1 MGLTEYSFGETNLW
15 NVFWTHLTPKP
26 AAKRSFPRNHGGS
39 RIAWSRE
46 RKHDSASRLVPQRE
60 APFILRGLGPP
71 AHVRRGGDMF
81 DLFKFFLF
89 LQERVRA
96 EAKAHQKHT
105 STVLHKPQKGSL
117 QTRFVEHENRPS
129 QERTPKWKWDLTYP
143 SFLTLLWAFLAG
155 KTRLLHTNCE
165 IELIGGRL
173 ASSDHEGEVTR
184 RNAGSSKSEW
194 EYSIPLPGDIY
205 I

>member
-71 AHVRRGGDMF
+71 AHVRRGEVETCLICSSSSCSYKRGSELKQRHIKSTPQLSCINHKKDH
-81 DLFKFFLF
+81 FKLG
-89 LQERVRA
+89 LSNMKIDPHKNVR
-96 EAKAHQKHT
+96 QN
-105 STVLHKPQKGSL
+105 GSG
-117 QTRFVEHENRPS
+117 T
-129 QERTPKWKWDLTYP
+129 
-143 SFLTLLWAFLAG
+143 
-155 KTRLLHTNCE
+155 
-165 IELIGGRL
+165 
-173 ASSDHEGEVTR
+173 
-184 RNAGSSKSEW
+184 
-194 EYSIPLPGDIY
+194 
-205 I
+205 